1 MLDSAS
7 RTLTAEFIIPSCM
20 GLIRVKS
27 SVAMAASHW
36 ENSVTMVNCRDLARG
51 CDLRHIGEKAR
62 DRKLSNRL
70 VLARGISWKK
80 QYVDET
86 VVHY

>member
-1 MLDSAS
+1 MLQDCNKNVTSERPFIIPS
-7 RTLTAEFIIPSCM
+7 LHRPQSIIPSCM

-36 ENSVTMVNCRDLARG
+36 ENSVTIVNCRDLARG

-70 VLARGISWKK
+70 VLAKGIS
-80 QYVDET
+80 
-86 VVHY
+86 